1 MGWGSAVDIIDLA
14 IKAADDAATE
24 VLNFYGPE
32 LGVDPHLGGDLRR
45 DVDNAIRPHVR
56 QLATKLRDN
65 DWDNIEDSDYF
76 ERFPREMYGHSDGEH
91 ERYLR
96 DRLEKAVLDQPIERI
111 MALALDLKN
120 HLDQTRKAAQS

>member
-14 IKAADDAATE
+14 IKAADDAAKQALRHCWPDVTAQTLNADLQRE
-24 VLNFYGPE
+24 V
-32 LGVDPHLGGDLRR
+32 DD
-45 DVDNAIRPHVR
+45 AIRPHVR

-76 ERFPREMYGHSDGEH
+76 ERFPREMYGYSDGEH

-96 DRLEKAVLDQPIERI
+96 DRLEKAALDQPMDRI